1 MTKVEITIKADA
13 LIAAISKLA
22 AAVEEIQAYQ
32 IPHTAEFS
40 AESKPDETL
49 PAPVVE
55 AEPPVQ
61 APVTIEQ
68 IRAIL
73 AEKSQ
78 AGKQPQVKELI
89 TKFGAKKLTDIN
101 PVHYAELLKEAE
113 VL

>member
-13 LIAAISKLA
+13 LIAAIGKLA
-22 AAVEEIQAYQ
+22 VAIEGIQVYQ
-32 IPHTAEFS
+32 IPHTAEAS
-40 AESKPDETL
+40 EEPTTDEIL

-61 APVTIEQ
+61 ATIEQ

-78 AGKQPQVKELI
+78 AGKQRQVKELI

-101 PVHYAELLKEAE
+101 PVHYTELLKEAE

>member
-13 LIAAISKLA
+13 LIAAIGKLA
-22 AAVEEIQAYQ
+22 ATIEGTKSSQL
-32 IPHTAEFS
+32 PHTSEAS
-40 AESKPDETL
+40 AESKLDEIL
-49 PAPVVE
+49 PAPVAQVE
-55 AEPPVQ
+55 AAAQ

-78 AGKQPQVKELI
+78 AGKQPQVKALI
-89 TKFGAKKLTDIN
+89 TKYGAKKLTDIN
-101 PVHYAELLKEAE
+101 AAHYAELLKEAE